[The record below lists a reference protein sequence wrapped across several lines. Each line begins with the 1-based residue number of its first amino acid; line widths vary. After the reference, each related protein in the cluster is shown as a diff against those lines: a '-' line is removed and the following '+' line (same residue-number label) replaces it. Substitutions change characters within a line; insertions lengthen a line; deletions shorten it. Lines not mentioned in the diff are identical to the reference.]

1 MIISHKYLITQQF
14 ILLQDKIQEEFIN
27 YDDFVIVKRNKLE
40 EPVPES
46 VINGVITVSEETRRE
61 IERKVSNFL
70 NESLMEMEKQASFMI
85 LVEPSDDPAI
95 VM

>member
-1 MIISHKYLITQQF
+1 MM
-14 ILLQDKIQEEFIN
+14 
-27 YDDFVIVKRNKLE
+27 LE
-40 EPVPES
+40 EPVPPS
-46 VINGVITVSEETRRE
+46 VVDGVITMSEETRKE

-70 NESLMEMEKQASFMI
+70 NESLTETKKQASFMI